1 MGQSGGRGGGTCGSL
16 LLHFAVA
23 WSSPHHPLPSAPFIP
38 PTPGY
43 HPTSLLLEAEGFLT
57 HPQEEKGVL
66 WARNGGQLCWGAQP
80 VFTGQFSN
88 THGVLGGNQCWGR
101 TWG

>member
-1 MGQSGGRGGGTCGSL
+1 MVGTWEQLETAGCGAVGGRCACGSL

-23 WSSPHHPLPSAPFIP
+23 WSSPHHPPPPAPLI
-38 PTPGY
+38 PTPSY

-66 WARNGGQLCWGAQP
+66 WAHDGSQLCWGAQP
-80 VFTGQFSN
+80 VFTG
-88 THGVLGGNQCWGR
+88 
-101 TWG
+101 